1 VIRGVTRG
9 RDADDTMTSRSA
21 VRFDDIFI
29 RATGVRLPSFLTV
42 ADAVAAGDCPPGLAA
57 GVDTVSVACSP
68 DESPAELAVSAAR
81 SALERA
87 GSGPQ
92 DVSLILHA
100 ATYHQG
106 HEMWAVASYL
116 QRETLRNS
124 CPAIEIRQ
132 MSNGGMAALE
142 LATAYLTSP
151 GRHGDALLT
160 TGDRFCLPGI
170 DRWRADPGT
179 PFADGGTALVLSRRG
194 GIARLRSLAVLADP
208 ELEELHRGDVPFS
221 AAPFS
226 EGQPLD
232 FEGPARAFVKKYGMG
247 FTVTRANAGQQTVVK
262 QALTD
267 ADMDLAEADFVLLP
281 HFGKRRLQSIFY
293 RPFGIDPKRTTWD
306 WSRTVGHLGAGDQF
320 AGLDWL
326 LVSGRARAGD
336 RVVMM
341 GVGAGYSWG
350 CAVVEILRP
359 PVWSG

>member
-1 VIRGVTRG
+1 
-9 RDADDTMTSRSA
+9 M
-21 VRFDDIFI
+21 RFDDLFI
-29 RATGVRLPSFLTV
+29 RGTGVRLPAFLPV

-57 GVDTVSVACSP
+57 GADTVSVSVSP
-68 DESPAELAVSAAR
+68 DESPAEMAVGAAR
-81 SALERA
+81 TALERA
-87 GSGPQ
+87 DSGPH

-100 ATYHQG
+100 ASYHQG

-116 QRETLRNS
+116 QRETLRNT
-124 CPAIEIRQ
+124 CPAIEVRQ

-160 TGDRFCLPGI
+160 TGDRFCPPGL

-194 GIARLRSLAVLADP
+194 GIARLLSLAVLADA

-221 AAPFS
+221 TSPLP
-226 EGQPLD
+226 GGRKLD

-262 QALTD
+262 QALAD
-267 ADMDLAEADFVLLP
+267 AEMELAEADFVLLP

-293 RPFGIDPKRTTWD
+293 RPFGIDPRRTTWE
-306 WSRTVGHLGAGDQF
+306 WSRTIGHLGAGDQF
-320 AGLDWL
+320 AGLDRL
-326 LVSGRARAGD
+326 LVSGLVRAGD
-336 RVVMM
+336 RIVMM

-359 PVWSG
+359 PAWPD